1 MTTYLLKID
10 KKIYPLIQK
19 MSVKTKKALND
30 SIRDFIDKL
39 AETPNLIEKYEIS
52 QFVSDPTNEVAS
64 TILIDDLT
72 QSKLREKSLLELRLI
87 KALVKMYITKLV
99 S

>member
-30 SIRDFIDKL
+30 SIREFIDKL
-39 AETPNLIEKYEIS
+39 ASSSNLLEKYDVS

-64 TILIDDLT
+64 TILIDDST
-72 QSKLREKSLLELRLI
+72 QAKLREKSLIELRLI
-87 KALVKMYITKLV
+87 KILVKMYISKLV

>member
-39 AETPNLIEKYEIS
+39 ASDNDLLEKYDMNHI
-52 QFVSDPTNEVAS
+52 VSDSSNEIAS
-64 TILIDDLT
+64 TILINDST
-72 QSKLREKSLLELRLI
+72 QAKLREKSLLELRLI
-87 KALVKMYITKLV
+87 KTLVKMYITKVV

>member
-1 MTTYLLKID
+1 MATYLLKID
-10 KKIYPLIQK
+10 KKIYPLIQN
-19 MSVKTKKALND
+19 MPIKTKKALND
-30 SIRDFIDKL
+30 SIRELIDKL
-39 AETPNLIEKYEIS
+39 VSTNNLLEKYDIS
-52 QFVSDPTNEVAS
+52 QFVSDPTNEVTS

-87 KALVKMYITKLV
+87 KTLVKMYITKLV

>member
-30 SIRDFIDKL
+30 SIREFIDKL
-39 AETPNLIEKYEIS
+39 ASSSNLLEKYDVS

-64 TILIDDLT
+64 TILIDDST
-72 QSKLREKSLLELRLI
+72 QAKLREKSLIELRLI
-87 KALVKMYITKLV
+87 KILVKMCISKLV